1 MLKYYNYDIVFQE
14 IPDEVT
20 LAINITHC
28 PNNCEGCH
36 SPHLREDIGE
46 ALDFDTLDR
55 LLERYAD
62 NITCVCFMGG
72 DRNVTEVENLAKHVR
87 ETTGLLTGWYS
98 GRNEMPPHP
107 ALFDFVKLGPY
118 IPEKGSLKQRTT
130 NQRLYRR
137 HGEEWEDITGRF
149 WRETN

>member
-1 MLKYYNYDIVFQE
+1 MKFHNYDIVFQE

-28 PNNCEGCH
+28 PNGCEGCH
-36 SPHLREDIGE
+36 SPHLQQDTGE
-46 ALDFDTLDR
+46 GLDTSVIDALLAKYSDD
-55 LLERYAD
+55 
-62 NITCVCFMGG
+62 ITCFCFMGG
-72 DRNVTEVENLAKHVR
+72 DRDVTELERLAAYVR
-87 ETTGLLTGWYS
+87 EHSDLKIGWYS

-118 IPEKGSLKQRTT
+118 MADKGSLKQRTT

-137 HGEEWEDITGRF
+137 NGNEWEDITAMF
-149 WRETN
+149 WK